1 MTSETNEFVR
11 QLLNQM
17 QEEMTKEYFKQE
29 STTSTER
36 LKVLEADAK
45 MRLCTIHHLAG
56 ECRCFRPR
64 NQPRHLHIHRHR
76 TNPGQYVHDSHE
88 LNTNFFHPL
97 RASRRGFS
105 FLVLLLLFAFCAII
119 EVEIL
124 RQPGTPRPH
133 AKKNITR

>member
-29 STTSTER
+29 STTSPER

-45 MRLCTIHHLAG
+45 MRLCTVHHLAPENVDVSG
-56 ECRCFRPR
+56 HE
-64 NQPRHLHIHRHR
+64 
-76 TNPGQYVHDSHE
+76 TSPGTYTFTVTERIPVSTFTIP
-88 LNTNFFHPL
+88 TNFFHPL

-119 EVEIL
+119 EVVIL